1 MVQRSVGSHRA
12 SVGQPRPGLWAWA
25 AWTPHA
31 ACPGSLCIEAHRA
44 LGEGKNVLRLPLR
57 TDGSLGP
64 ALQRGCPHSQGGTR
78 GPNRPKSLSSQQI
91 SLLVSGEPSWG
102 DKMKAGLGS
111 TDPGAEHLVHPRACP
126 ALAPL
131 RPLAGPARTARIL
144 CPQDQSP
151 ANDLG

>member
-1 MVQRSVGSHRA
+1 MLPAQGPSASRHIVLWGKGRTYSGSP
-12 SVGQPRPGLWAWA
+12 SEQMA
-25 AWTPHA
+25 AWGQLFREAVLTPREELRVQTDPRAFH
-31 ACPGSLCIEAHRA
+31 PSRFLCWFLGNRA
-44 LGEGKNVLRLPLR
+44 GVTRWRLCSVLP
-57 TDGSLGP
+57 
-64 ALQRGCPHSQGGTR
+64 
-78 GPNRPKSLSSQQI
+78 
-91 SLLVSGEPSWG
+91 SLLLVCCCHFMVSEGG
-102 DKMKAGLGS
+102 AGLGS